1 MRWPPASGSQQ
12 DATTASTSSPTAGCT
27 VANDPVA
34 QTSLEPWTVIRTPE
48 ATDRQLAASDA
59 RSYPAMPVLMAAT
72 LAAHPPRQSP
82 MVPVRES
89 TPARTSSARR
99 SESSPPAA

>member
-34 QTSLEPWTVIRTPE
+34 QTSLEPWTVIRTPG
-48 ATDRQLAASDA
+48 ATDRRLREYLASGMGELHLYHLGLLDAQGLATMRHVVATTRRLAA
-59 RSYPAMPVLMAAT
+59 
-72 LAAHPPRQSP
+72 QQG
-82 MVPVRES
+82 
-89 TPARTSSARR
+89 SA
-99 SESSPPAA
+99 